1 MDSSLSLEEIIA
13 DGFVIGTILLCW
25 WAVALVVALPSVA
38 LGGSV
43 LTDALRWLA
52 VLLMLT
58 GIGNALVYAIARGI
72 VLSEDARFE

>member
-1 MDSSLSLEEIIA
+1 MESALSLEDVLA

-38 LGGSV
+38 LAGSV

-58 GIGNALVYAIARGI
+58 GVGNALVYVIARGI
-72 VLSEDARFE
+72 VLSENARFE

>member
-38 LGGSV
+38 LEGSV

-52 VLLMLT
+52 VLLMVT